1 MRCQPY
7 FATKTAAA
15 MPSIKKAIAPML
27 TITGSTVRRRVIEV
41 PLGAARSPLSAATDQ
56 APRRVRYSWGAG
68 GWCAGAT
75 LASSVVFKSTKA
87 THLMQR

>member
-7 FATKTAAA
+7 FATKTAAVV
-15 MPSIKKAIAPML
+15 PSIKKAIAPRL

-56 APRRVRYSWGAG
+56 APRRVRYSWGLG
-68 GWCAGAT
+68 AGAPGPP
-75 LASSVVFKSTKA
+75 
-87 THLMQR
+87 